1 MSATTFLRRTGRA
14 ASVVALATAAILL
27 GCGRS
32 EKQAG
37 PAAPLDPGQVLYSQ
51 GKYAEALP
59 LLEKSLDSD
68 RSGTRLYQTGFCKGA
83 VEGQAGTSKQ
93 KLWDEAAPLLE
104 KEIAAPGG
112 ATLDRLYYLTS
123 ISYTK
128 KDLDATRKYA
138 RQAVD
143 QIEKGP
149 DPNAL
154 TGEDWFRLARL
165 HEFLQEGSESEA
177 AYRRAISF
185 FNKTPALNPSY
196 QALTVARIADLDFDG
211 LRYDLASV
219 GYDAAL
225 KLVPGLDQVK
235 PFRYGVSL
243 LAVGRL
249 DEAIAEFAKDRDP
262 DSQTESQYAG
272 DLARKA
278 KEAGGLVSADSDG
291 VTIAGMAIDGLEERI
306 RKSGKAFRAA
316 REKNSY
322 KPGDPLTAELADAQK
337 HFASLLR
344 ERLLQTREL
353 QEFCLKEG
361 LADLVRR

>member
-1 MSATTFLRRTGRA
+1 
-14 ASVVALATAAILL
+14 
-27 GCGRS
+27 
-32 EKQAG
+32 
-37 PAAPLDPGQVLYSQ
+37 
-51 GKYAEALP
+51 
-59 LLEKSLDSD
+59 
-68 RSGTRLYQTGFCKGA
+68 
-83 VEGQAGTSKQ
+83 
-93 KLWDEAAPLLE
+93 
-104 KEIAAPGG
+104 
-112 ATLDRLYYLTS
+112 
-123 ISYTK
+123 
-128 KDLDATRKYA
+128 
-138 RQAVD
+138 
-143 QIEKGP
+143 
-149 DPNAL
+149 
-154 TGEDWFRLARL
+154 
-165 HEFLQEGSESEA
+165 
-177 AYRRAISF
+177 
-185 FNKTPALNPSY
+185 
-196 QALTVARIADLDFDG
+196 
-211 LRYDLASV
+211 
-219 GYDAAL
+219 
-225 KLVPGLDQVK
+225 
-235 PFRYGVSL
+235 VSL

>member
-1 MSATTFLRRTGRA
+1 MSTPASLRRTGRG
-14 ASVVALATAAILL
+14 ASVVALATMAILL
-27 GCGRS
+27 GCGNA
-32 EKQAG
+32 EKSA
-37 PAAPLDPGQVLYSQ
+37 PKAAPLDPGQVLYNQ

-59 LLEKSLDSD
+59 LLEQALTTD
-68 RSGTRLYQTGFCKGA
+68 RTGTRLYQAGFCKGV
-83 VEGQAGTSKQ
+83 VEGPGGASKQ
-93 KLWDEAAPLLE
+93 KLWEEAAPLLE
-104 KEIAAPGG
+104 KEIATPGG
-112 ATLDRLYYLTS
+112 ATLERLYYLAA
-123 ISYTK
+123 ISYLRQ
-128 KDLDATRKYA
+128 DLDAMSRYA

-149 DPNAL
+149 DPNSL

-177 AYRRAISF
+177 AYRRAVSF

-196 QALTVARIADLDFDG
+196 QALTVARIADLDYDG
-211 LRYDLASV
+211 LRFDLASV

-249 DEAIAEFAKDRDP
+249 DEAVAEFAKDRDP
-262 DSQTESQYAG
+262 ETVTESQYAG

-278 KEAGGLVSADSDG
+278 KAAGGLVTADTDG
-291 VTIAGMAIDGLEERI
+291 VTIAGMALDGLEERI
-306 RKSGKAFRAA
+306 RKSGTVFRAA

-322 KPGDPLTAELADAQK
+322 KTGDSLTAELAEAQK

-344 ERLLQTREL
+344 ERFLQTREL